1 MFKNRAIFNGELA
14 EVFGADAL
22 PIDRF
27 SRTIGYKRIATE
39 TWSMMSTENK
49 QIMES
54 YSKGVNDFI

>member
-1 MFKNRAIFNGELA
+1 MFKNRAIFNGELS

-39 TWSMMSTENK
+39 TWSMMST
-49 QIMES
+49 
-54 YSKGVNDFI
+54 